1 MLSRI
6 KAWLKSIRND
16 PADYATQKAKH
27 LIRKNLDA
35 ENYILTEVESKEV
48 LYVLTDSYADLFPVF
63 VSVLNFYELNPFKER
78 KYHEYG

>member
-16 PADYATQKAKH
+16 PADYDNQKAKH

-48 LYVLTDSYADLFPVF
+48 LYVLTDSYADLFLVF
-63 VSVLNFYELNPFKER
+63 VNVLNFYELKPFKER